1 MLMQITDVQFETS
14 IYYEPANDIYM
25 DVMPQY
31 LLNDWMNGYDRTKC
45 VWLEGLTL
53 CICLLTRV
61 DNIG

>member
-31 LLNDWMNGYDRTKC
+31 LLND
-45 VWLEGLTL
+45 
-53 CICLLTRV
+53 
-61 DNIG
+61 